1 MKKKYNLITFRITVH
16 NLKTYVLIDSSIA
29 VETFPSEIAELIDTT
44 EFMFFAPE
52 CTTMKIF
59 QPRKQYNKTVAKQ
72 KTR

>member
-29 VETFPSEIAELIDTT
+29 VETFPSKIAELIDTT

-52 CTTMKIF
+52 
-59 QPRKQYNKTVAKQ
+59 RHYNENISAKKTI
-72 KTR
+72 